1 MDKAIVVIPAR
12 YGSTRLP
19 GKALAEIEGQALVL
33 HTYDRAKLS
42 TLASDCLVAT
52 DDERIEEACERH
64 GANVM
69 MTSPDHESGTDRMAE
84 IAAKTDA
91 EIYINVQGDEPLVDP
106 EAVDLLIGMMREDS
120 SIRMGTLKR
129 PYEHYDDFVSPNLA
143 RVVCDADDFALY
155 FSRAAIPHMSR
166 EEFETTDKRN
176 LAFKHI
182 GIYSFR
188 RDFLIEFSK
197 MSPSPLE
204 KAERLEQ
211 LRALEAG
218 VRIKALTTDYESISV
233 ETPADLE
240 RIRALFAQRR

>member
-1 MDKAIVVIPAR
+1 MEKAIVVIPAR

-19 GKALAEIEGQALVL
+19 GKALADIEGKPLVL
-33 HTYDRAKLS
+33 HAYDRAKQS
-42 TLASDCLVAT
+42 KLASQCLVAT
-52 DDERIEEACERH
+52 DDERIMRACEEH
-64 GANVM
+64 GAEAM
-69 MTSPDHESGTDRMAE
+69 MTSTEHQSGTDRMAE
-84 IAAKTDA
+84 VASKTDA
-91 EIYINVQGDEPLVDP
+91 DIYINVQGDEPLVDS
-106 EAVDLLIGMMREDS
+106 EAVDLLIETMRNDP

-129 PYEHYDDFVSPNLA
+129 PYERYDDFISPNLA

-155 FSRAAIPHMSR
+155 FSRAAIPHMSK
-166 EEFETTDKRN
+166 EEFETTDKRR

-197 MSPSPLE
+197 MPPSPLE

-218 VRIKALTTDYESISV
+218 VRIKVLTTNYESISV

-240 RIRALFAQRR
+240 RVRALFAQRR

>member
-1 MDKAIVVIPAR
+1 MDTAIIVIPAR

-19 GKALAEIEGQALVL
+19 GKALAEIEGKPLVL
-33 HTYDRAKLS
+33 HVYDRARLS

-52 DDERIEEACERH
+52 DDDRIKEACERH
-64 GANVM
+64 GAKVM
-69 MTSPDHESGTDRMAE
+69 MTSPDHQSGTDRMAE
-84 IAAKTDA
+84 VAEKTDA
-91 EIYINVQGDEPLVDP
+91 EIYINVQGDEPLIDP
-106 EAVDLLIGMMREDS
+106 QAVDLLIDTMRGDPT
-120 SIRMGTLKR
+120 IKMGTLKR
-129 PYEHYDDFVSPNLA
+129 PFTSYDDFINPNMA
-143 RVVCDADDFALY
+143 RVVCDADNFALY
-155 FSRAAIPHMSR
+155 FSRAAIPRMSR
-166 EEFETTDKRN
+166 EEFDTTNKRG

-197 MSPSPLE
+197 MPRSPLE

-233 ETPADLE
+233 ETPVDLE
-240 RIRALFAQRR
+240 RVRDLFARRE

>member
-1 MDKAIVVIPAR
+1 MEKAIVVIPAR

-19 GKALAEIEGQALVL
+19 GKALADIEGKALVL
-33 HTYDRAKLS
+33 HAYDRARLS
-42 TLASDCLVAT
+42 KLASQCLVAT
-52 DDERIEEACERH
+52 DDERIMHACEKH

-69 MTSPDHESGTDRMAE
+69 MTSIEHQSGTDRMAE
-84 IAAKTDA
+84 VAAKTDA

-106 EAVDLLIGMMREDS
+106 EAVDLLIEMMRSDP

-129 PYEHYDDFVSPNLA
+129 PYESYDDFISPNLA

-166 EEFETTDKRN
+166 EEFETTDKRR

-188 RDFLIEFSK
+188 REFLIEFSK
-197 MSPSPLE
+197 MPPSSLE

-218 VRIKALTTDYESISV
+218 VRIKALTTSYESISV

-240 RIRALFAQRR
+240 RVRALFAQRR

>member
-19 GKALAEIEGQALVL
+19 GKMLADIDGKPLVL
-33 HTYDRAKLS
+33 HAYDRAKLS
-42 TLASDCLVAT
+42 VLASDCLVAT
-52 DDERIEEACERH
+52 DDDRIKEACERH
-64 GANVM
+64 GAKVM
-69 MTSPDHESGTDRMAE
+69 MTSTDHQSGTDRMAE
-84 IAAKTDA
+84 VAEKTDA
-91 EIYINVQGDEPLVDP
+91 AIYINVQGDEPLIDP
-106 EAVDLLIGMMREDS
+106 EAVDLLIEMMRGDP

-129 PYEHYDDFVSPNLA
+129 PYDSYKDFVSVNLA

-155 FSRAAIPHMSR
+155 FSRAAIPHMSE
-166 EEFETTDKRN
+166 EEFETTDKRA

-188 RDFLIEFSK
+188 REFLIEFSS
-197 MSPSPLE
+197 MPQSPLE

-218 VRIKALTTDYESISV
+218 VRIKVLTTDYESISV
-233 ETPADLE
+233 ETQADLE
-240 RIRALFAQRR
+240 RVRDLFARRK